1 MKFEY
6 PSGPSLAIIDAVT
19 EVGKDDEAR
28 RNLQHNLKEWR
39 RSGVSPL
46 WINSLR
52 SRGDIRLV
60 CLVQDFHKFN
70 TLMLDEIRS
79 VDGVRET
86 HTVFGFDGVA
96 NLDLLLD
103 LEMEVLPMT
112 DLSSCYLYLRVSP
125 GEDRNV
131 LEAIRQLPQE
141 GDVRL
146 IWALNI
152 YDSQTGDLFLLLL
165 SDDDRLTREF
175 VRQRIRA
182 IAGVRDT
189 VMDEIVEWSW
199 MAEADSIILLC
210 EMFFQLEETPDL
222 LDSMD
227 FDFIDDEESDSYS

>member
-1 MKFEY
+1 MQFEY

-19 EVGKDDEAR
+19 EVDKDNEAR
-28 RNLQHNLKEWR
+28 QGLQHNLQEWR

-52 SRGDIRLV
+52 SRGDIRLI

-86 HTVFGFDGVA
+86 RTIFGFDGVA

-103 LEMEVLPMT
+103 LEMEVLPTT

-131 LEAIRQLPQE
+131 LDTIRQLPQD
-141 GDVRL
+141 GNVRL
-146 IWALNI
+146 VWALNT
-152 YDSQTGDLFLLLL
+152 YNSQTGDLFLLLL
-165 SDDDRLTREF
+165 STDDHLTRKF
-175 VRQRIRA
+175 VRNHIRT
-182 IAGVRDT
+182 ISGVQDT
-189 VMDEIVEWSW
+189 ILDEIVEWSW
-199 MAEADSIILLC
+199 MAEPDSIILLC
-210 EMFFQLEETPDL
+210 EMFFQLEGTADP
-222 LDSMD
+222 LDDMD
-227 FDFIDDEESDSYS
+227 FDFTDDEEEDYY

>member
-1 MKFEY
+1 MQSEY

-19 EVGKDDEAR
+19 EVDKDNAAR
-28 RNLQHNLKEWR
+28 QGLQHNLQEWR

-86 HTVFGFDGVA
+86 RTIFGFDGVA

-131 LEAIRQLPQE
+131 LDAIRQLPQD
-141 GDVRL
+141 GDVRMV
-146 IWALNI
+146 WALNT
-152 YDSQTGDLFLLLL
+152 YNSQTGDLFLLLL
-165 SDDDRLTREF
+165 SAAERLTREF
-175 VRQRIRA
+175 IQNPIRA
-182 IAGVRDT
+182 IPGVQDT

-199 MAEADSIILLC
+199 MAEPDSIVLLC
-210 EMFFQLEETPDL
+210 EMFFQLEGTADP

-227 FDFIDDEESDSYS
+227 FDFLIDEEVDH

>member
-1 MKFEY
+1 MQFEY
-6 PSGPSLAIIDAVT
+6 PSGPSLAIIDAVP
-19 EVGKDDEAR
+19 EVDKDSEAR
-28 RNLQHNLKEWR
+28 QDLQHNLKEWR

-79 VDGVRET
+79 VKGVRET
-86 HTVFGFDGVA
+86 RTIFGFDGVA

-103 LEMEVLPMT
+103 LEMEVLPTT

-131 LEAIRQLPQE
+131 LDAIRRLPPD

-146 IWALNI
+146 VWALNT
-152 YDSQTGDLFLLLL
+152 YNSQTGDLFLLLL
-165 SDDDRLTREF
+165 STDDLLTREF
-175 VRQRIRA
+175 IRNRIRA
-182 IAGVRDT
+182 ISGVQDT

-199 MAEADSIILLC
+199 MADPDSIILLC
-210 EMFFQLEETPDL
+210 EMFFQLEGTADP
-222 LDSMD
+222 LDNMD
-227 FDFIDDEESDSYS
+227 FDFMDDEEDDY

>member
-1 MKFEY
+1 MQFEY
-6 PSGPSLAIIDAVT
+6 PSGPSLAIIDTVP
-19 EVGKDDEAR
+19 EVDKDSEAR
-28 RNLQHNLKEWR
+28 QDLQHNLKEWR

-79 VDGVRET
+79 VKGVRET
-86 HTVFGFDGVA
+86 RTIFGFDGVA

-131 LEAIRQLPQE
+131 LDAIRRLPPD

-146 IWALNI
+146 VWALNT
-152 YDSQTGDLFLLLL
+152 YNSQTGDLFLLLL
-165 SDDDRLTREF
+165 STDDLLTREF
-175 VRQRIRA
+175 IRNRIRA
-182 IAGVRDT
+182 IAGVQDT

-199 MAEADSIILLC
+199 MAEPDSIILLC
-210 EMFFQLEETPDL
+210 EMFFQLDGTADP

-227 FDFIDDEESDSYS
+227 FDFMDDEEDDY